1 MKFRNAALT
10 VAAGLMVLS
19 QPAFASAARSGS
31 AVPSAGAGAAGT
43 PAVSRGS
50 EEAEGASDF
59 LSPLWIAFVLALI
72 GGMAAVITSDS
83 GNNDSPG

>member
-1 MKFRNAALT
+1 MKFRSAIVAI
-10 VAAGLMVLS
+10 AAGLMTLA
-19 QPAFASAARSGS
+19 QPVQAASRSGD
-31 AVPSAGAGAAGT
+31 AVPAKGADASQ
-43 PAVSRGS
+43 VSRGS

-59 LSPLWIAFVLALI
+59 FSPLWIAFILALI